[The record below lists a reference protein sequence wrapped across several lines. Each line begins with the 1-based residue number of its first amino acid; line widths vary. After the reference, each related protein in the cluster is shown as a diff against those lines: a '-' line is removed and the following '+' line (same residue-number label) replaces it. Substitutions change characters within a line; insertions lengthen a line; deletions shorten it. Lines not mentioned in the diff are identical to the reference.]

1 MGTAFL
7 CHPCRAPTLG
17 KVTWRWCSRR
27 EEKGTNLPAP
37 PWGRD
42 ETFVAA
48 EILLSNLSL
57 LPPRS
62 ILSEEEQ
69 LALSLFLI
77 NPIRLHCR
85 GGTCQLS
92 RPAQG
97 EGPDLHQPW
106 ALEIGRGDPSGDPCP
121 GQPSTRAAFV

>member
-48 EILLSNLSL
+48 EILLGNLSL
-57 LPPRS
+57 LPPAPS
-62 ILSEEEQ
+62 SVKKN
-69 LALSLFLI
+69 SWPCLF
-77 NPIRLHCR
+77 
-85 GGTCQLS
+85 
-92 RPAQG
+92 
-97 EGPDLHQPW
+97 
-106 ALEIGRGDPSGDPCP
+106 
-121 GQPSTRAAFV
+121 F